1 LLFLCFSNIYAQ
13 HDTLI
18 PQRKVAYMDIKSYR
32 YKMNVNHA
40 IDSIGFKIIQ
50 NDTIITV
57 AGYEIKGVKVPYEV
71 KILYS

>member
-1 LLFLCFSNIYAQ
+1 MKKNSLPVVTPLFFIFYAQ

-32 YKMNVNHA
+32 YHKMNVNHA
-40 IDSIGFKIIQ
+40 IDSIGSKIIQ

-57 AGYEIKGVKVPYEV
+57 AEV
-71 KILYS
+71 TKQKA